1 MYRPAII
8 VVSFVAAIVVSAI
21 AGYGKGYSAG
31 KANVQQSWDKQKIE
45 QLSELNKKQQ
55 EFRQKEVLLQ
65 KKSDQIRR
73 EKDREVRDLNARN
86 VALSNLLRER
96 EARPVDGGVSEAT
109 GAGSGSCTGKE
120 LYREDGEFLVRFARE
135 ADEIRIAL
143 KQCYLQYNSAID
155 SR

>member
-8 VVSFVAAIVVSAI
+8 VASFVVVAIASAI
-21 AGYGKGYSAG
+21 AGYGKGYAAG
-31 KANVQQSWDKQKIE
+31 KANVQQAWDKEKAV
-45 QLSELNKKQQ
+45 QLSELSKQQQ

-86 VALSNLLRER
+86 AALSNILRER
-96 EARPVDGGVSEAT
+96 EARPINGRVSETT

-120 LYREDGEFLVRFARE
+120 LYREDGEFLVRFSRE
-135 ADEIRIAL
+135 ADEMRIAL